1 LTELNIWLLSG
12 TGLFAGLTGSMLGI
26 GGGFF
31 IVPILTLV
39 MHLPIKIAIGSSLVA
54 IVANA
59 SLAASRY
66 TRTQLTNI
74 KLGLLL
80 CSTTVPGAII
90 GGLLGEIFSP
100 AILSTFFGLVL
111 IYVAYTMMASQD
123 TSSQKQSYWDNPITT
138 TSADTQDIAR
148 YYDKATAKFVG
159 YRINRI
165 PQGLG
170 GSFFAGLLS
179 SLLGIGG
186 GVVQVPVMNIIMT
199 VPIKAAIGTSTF
211 IMAITTAV
219 GALVYYYHGYIH
231 PFVVA
236 PLLLGILPGALIGTT
251 LTERIGT
258 TILRRAFGVLLFI
271 TAILM
276 FLKAANLI

>member
-1 LTELNIWLLSG
+1 
-12 TGLFAGLTGSMLGI
+12 MLGV

-39 MHLPIKIAIGSSLVA
+39 MHIPIKIAIGSSLVA

-66 TRTQLTNI
+66 TKTQLANV

-90 GGLLGEIFSP
+90 GGLLSKISP
-100 AILSTFFGLVL
+100 PVILSTFFGVLL
-111 IYVAYTMMASQD
+111 IYVAYTMVARQSTLPDKQD
-123 TSSQKQSYWDNPITT
+123 HWDSSVAATDRDIQN
-138 TSADTQDIAR
+138 IAR
-148 YYDKATAKFVG
+148 YYDKTTAKFVG

-186 GVVQVPVMNIIMT
+186 GVVQIPVMNIIMT